1 MDKQTVTLIRA
12 AQNGN
17 QNAFHELVSQ
27 YDSRIMGLALQLLKN
42 KEDAEDIYQE
52 VFLKAWRSLDSFE
65 FKSDFYTW
73 LYRIT
78 TNTCYSYRTGK
89 QRHHMENIS
98 LEEGYHD
105 AYEDERLGDRDDR
118 QAGIIA
124 AVDELPQKQKTVF
137 ILRYYQG
144 HKIQDIANLLGC
156 TTGTVKRYLHRA
168 THKLRR
174 DLAGYA

>member
-17 QNAFHELVSQ
+17 QNAFHQLVAN
-27 YDSRIMGLALQLLKN
+27 YDSRIMSLALQILKN

-52 VFLKAWRSLDSFE
+52 VFLKAWRSLDAFE

-78 TNTCYSYRTGK
+78 VNACYSYRTGK
-89 QRHHMENIS
+89 QRHHMDNIS

-105 AYEDERLGDRDDR
+105 FYEDEHNDKRDE
-118 QAGIIA
+118 QQQSIIS
-124 AVDELPQKQKTVF
+124 AVEELPPKQKTVF
-137 ILRYYQG
+137 VLRYYQG

-156 TTGTVKRYLHRA
+156 TAGTVKRYLHRA

>member
-1 MDKQTVTLIRA
+1 VDKQTVTLIRA

-17 QNAFHELVSQ
+17 QKAFQELVAQ
-27 YDSRIMGLALQLLKN
+27 YDARIMSLALQILKN

-52 VFLKAWRSLDSFE
+52 VFLKAWRNLASFE

-78 TNTCYSYRTGK
+78 ANACYSYRTGK
-89 QRHHMENIS
+89 QRHHLDNIP

-105 AYEDERLGDRDDR
+105 YYEDENSAERTE
-118 QAGIIA
+118 QQESIIA

-144 HKIQDIANLLGC
+144 HKIQDIANILGC

-174 DLAGYA
+174 DLSGYA

>member
-1 MDKQTVTLIRA
+1 MDKQTVTLIRQ

-17 QNAFHELVSQ
+17 QNAFHKLVAQ
-27 YDSRIMGLALQLLKN
+27 YDGRIMGLALQILKN

-52 VFLKAWRSLDSFE
+52 VFLKAWRSLNSFE

-78 TNTCYSYRTGK
+78 ANTCYSYKTGK

-105 AYEDERLGDRDDR
+105 AYEDERNDDR
-118 QAGIIA
+118 EEQQASIIA

-144 HKIQDIANLLGC
+144 HKIQDIAILLGC

-174 DLAGYA
+174 ELAAYA